1 MAEPS
6 YSDAYAPDQVAT
18 RLKTVG
24 VAKATMPA
32 MQVLTLGLLAGAF
45 ISFGAMYYT
54 VVMTAA
60 GDAYG
65 PARFLGGVAFSLG
78 FILVVVAGAELFT
91 GNTLIV
97 MAWAGK
103 HVSSAELLR
112 NWGLVYVANAVGAF
126 ASVVLMYYS
135 GALDGGHHAVG
146 AMAIKTAMAKVDHGF
161 VEAFMRG
168 LLCNALVCL
177 ASWMVYAARSVT
189 DKILVV
195 LFPIS
200 GFVAMGFEHCVANM
214 YIIPMGII
222 AAGDPAN
229 VAASGYGVAELDL
242 LSFTG
247 FAGNIVPVTLGNI
260 VGGAGFVALVY
271 YFIYLRGKGKGIM

>member
-1 MAEPS
+1 MLEPS
-6 YSDAYAPDQVAT
+6 SFDPYAPDQVAK
-18 RLKTVG
+18 RLKTIG

-32 MQVLTLGLLAGAF
+32 LQIVTLAVLAGAF

-65 PARFLGGVAFSLG
+65 PTRFLGGIAFSLG
-78 FILVVVAGAELFT
+78 FILVIIAGAELFT

-103 HVSSAELLR
+103 HVSSADLLR
-112 NWGLVYVANAVGAF
+112 NWGLVYVANAIGAF
-126 ASVVLMYYS
+126 ASVGFMHYS

-146 AMAIKTAMAKVDHGF
+146 AMAIKTAVAKVDHGY

-177 ASWMVYAARSVT
+177 ASWMTYAARSVT
-189 DKILVV
+189 DKILAVF
-195 LFPIS
+195 FPIS

-214 YIIPMGII
+214 YLIPMGII
-222 AAGDPAN
+222 AARDPAN
-229 VAASGYGVAELDL
+229 VAAGSFGAANLDL
-242 LSFTG
+242 LSFSG
-247 FAGNIVPVTLGNI
+247 FLNNIVPVTLGNI

-271 YFIYLRGKGKGIM
+271 YFIYLRGKGEGI

>member
-1 MAEPS
+1 M
-6 YSDAYAPDQVAT
+6 SDSSFNDPYAPDQVAK
-18 RLKTVG
+18 RLRTVG

-32 MQVLTLGLLAGAF
+32 LQTLTLALLAGAF
-45 ISFGAMYYT
+45 ISFGAMFYT
-54 VVMTAA
+54 VVMTGA
-60 GDAYG
+60 GDPYG

-78 FILVVVAGAELFT
+78 FILVVIAGAELFT

-103 HVSSAELLR
+103 HVTSSDLLR

-126 ASVVLMYYS
+126 VTVALMAYS
-135 GALDGGHHAVG
+135 GALDGDHHGVG
-146 AMAIKTAMAKVDHGF
+146 AMAIKTAVAKVDHGF
-161 VEAFMRG
+161 AEAFMRG

-177 ASWMVYAARSVT
+177 ASWMVYAARTVT

-214 YIIPMGII
+214 YMIPMGIV
-222 AAGDPAN
+222 AAADPAN
-229 VAASGYGVAELDL
+229 VAAAGYSAAQLEL

-247 FAGNIVPVTLGNI
+247 FVNNIIPVTLGNI

-271 YFIYLRGKGKGIM
+271 YFIYLRGKGEGM